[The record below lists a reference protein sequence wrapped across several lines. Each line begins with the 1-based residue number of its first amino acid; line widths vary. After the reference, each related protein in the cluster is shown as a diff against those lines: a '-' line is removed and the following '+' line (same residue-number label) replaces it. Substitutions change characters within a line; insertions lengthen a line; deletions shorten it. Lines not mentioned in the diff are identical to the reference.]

1 MINLKIDIFPI
12 NYFKS
17 VGTPTR
23 AFKNRHKLNWLQ
35 LIIVLFFL
43 NGLMTIPVTLNYT
56 NLNFIPLEEFYP
68 NAIQIIDE
76 KSIQVIQ
83 DSKFDSGQMFIESP
97 FIIENEY
104 GIAAGGIESNFEEEL
119 LQAENYIFFEE
130 NQFLIKEAG
139 TPLTTILYT
148 KDFQL
153 DNFETE
159 EEIKNEMSRQW
170 FNQNRVLIVLFFSL
184 MISAY
189 MFVMTL
195 MIVLGSALF
204 LYFTKKSTVTSIS
217 TYKES
222 INLVLNSLT
231 LPTIVAMIIGILQFD
246 VTIMITIQTI
256 GLIVMLFV
264 IYYKTYFND
273 KRVAG
278 V

>member
-139 TPLTTILYT
+139 TP
-148 KDFQL
+148 
-153 DNFETE
+153 
-159 EEIKNEMSRQW
+159 
-170 FNQNRVLIVLFFSL
+170 
-184 MISAY
+184 
-189 MFVMTL
+189 
-195 MIVLGSALF
+195 
-204 LYFTKKSTVTSIS
+204 
-217 TYKES
+217 
-222 INLVLNSLT
+222 
-231 LPTIVAMIIGILQFD
+231 
-246 VTIMITIQTI
+246 
-256 GLIVMLFV
+256 
-264 IYYKTYFND
+264 
-273 KRVAG
+273 
-278 V
+278 